1 MTKYFY
7 IKYAGSRGI
16 LITADKLKRAMFQVE
31 KLYNVKNK
39 KLVKSVEISKE
50 KFDRL
55 NLWQTLK
62 ENQQRRQSKESS
74 VEYLKRMGILIP
86 VEKGDKYEFESTK
99 NN

>member
-7 IKYAGSRGI
+7 IRFENTHG
-16 LITADKLKRAMFQVE
+16 LLVTADKLKRALFQVE

-39 KLVKSVEISKE
+39 KLLKSVEISKE

-55 NLWQTLK
+55 NLWYSLK
-62 ENQQRRQSKESS
+62 ENSERRQATESS

-86 VEKGDKYEFESTK
+86 VEKGDKYEI
-99 NN
+99 N

>member
-39 KLVKSVEISKE
+39 KLVKSMEISKE

-62 ENQQRRQSKESS
+62 ETQERRQPKESS
-74 VEYLKRMGILIP
+74 VEYLKRMGIFIP
-86 VEKGDKYEFESTK
+86 IEKGEYHE
-99 NN
+99 

>member
-39 KLVKSVEISKE
+39 KLIKSVEISKE

-62 ENQQRRQSKESS
+62 ETQECRQPKESS
-74 VEYLKRMGILIP
+74 VEYLKRMGILVP
-86 VEKGDKYEFESTK
+86 VEKGDKYEI
-99 NN
+99 N

>member
-39 KLVKSVEISKE
+39 NLVKSVEISKE

-62 ENQQRRQSKESS
+62 ENSERRQATESS
-74 VEYLKRMGILIP
+74 VEYLKRIGIFIP
-86 VEKGDKYEFESTK
+86 VEKGDKYEISI
-99 NN
+99 NL

>member
-7 IKYAGSRGI
+7 IRFENTRG
-16 LITADKLKRAMFQVE
+16 LLVTADKLKRALFQVE

-39 KLVKSVEISKE
+39 KLLKSVEISKE

-62 ENQQRRQSKESS
+62 ENSERNDCGA
-74 VEYLKRMGILIP
+74 Y
-86 VEKGDKYEFESTK
+86 
-99 NN
+99 

>member
-7 IKYAGSRGI
+7 IKYADSRGI

-39 KLVKSVEISKE
+39 KLIKSVEISKE

-55 NLWQTLK
+55 NLWYSLK
-62 ENQQRRQSKESS
+62 ENSERRQATESS

-86 VEKGDKYEFESTK
+86 VEKGEYHE
-99 NN
+99 